1 MNEEKGVLKKED
13 NIYKMS
19 FGDKLRDFA
28 ETAFD
33 VVVPAFMGLVMLAP
47 LALGVTGSVLKGIN
61 QGKINSLQEI
71 VDTYKDSATIVNFV
85 EDNFDKEQLYGSNPQ
100 DVVLDVNDWGRLK
113 KLYDNTIV
121 TSQAQYE
128 AGEISLNELEQAKT
142 NFADNFRTLVTL
154 NQYMEMTENDGILK
168 EYNEAEKMVDS
179 SKIMEAVGYLATP
192 VTIGAV
198 VFAGN
203 KLSKY
208 EGDERG
214 YDD

>member
-154 NQYMEMTENDGILK
+154 NQYMEMTENEGILK

-192 VTIGAV
+192 VTIGAA

>member
-13 NIYKMS
+13 DIYKMS

-142 NFADNFRTLVTL
+142 NFADNFRALVTL
-154 NQYMEMTENDGILK
+154 NQFMEMTENEGILK

>member
-71 VDTYKDSATIVNFV
+71 VGTYKDSATIVNFV

-154 NQYMEMTENDGILK
+154 NQYMEMTENEGILK

-208 EGDERG
+208 EDDERG

>member
-154 NQYMEMTENDGILK
+154 NQYMEMTENEAILK

>member
-154 NQYMEMTENDGILK
+154 NQYMEMTENEGILK

>member
-1 MNEEKGVLKKED
+1 MNEEKWVLKKED
-13 NIYKMS
+13 DIYKMS

-100 DVVLDVNDWGRLK
+100 DVVLDVNYWGRLK

-154 NQYMEMTENDGILK
+154 NQYMEMTENEGILK

>member
-1 MNEEKGVLKKED
+1 MNEGKGVLKKED
-13 NIYKMS
+13 DIYKMS

-154 NQYMEMTENDGILK
+154 NQYMEMTENEGILK

-208 EGDERG
+208 EDDERG

>member
-1 MNEEKGVLKKED
+1 MNEGKGVLKKED
-13 NIYKMS
+13 DIYKMS

-128 AGEISLNELEQAKT
+128 AGEISLNELEQAKK

-154 NQYMEMTENDGILK
+154 NQYMEMTENEGILK

>member
-13 NIYKMS
+13 DIYKMS

-100 DVVLDVNDWGRLK
+100 DVVLDVNDWG
-113 KLYDNTIV
+113 
-121 TSQAQYE
+121 
-128 AGEISLNELEQAKT
+128 
-142 NFADNFRTLVTL
+142 
-154 NQYMEMTENDGILK
+154 
-168 EYNEAEKMVDS
+168 
-179 SKIMEAVGYLATP
+179 
-192 VTIGAV
+192 
-198 VFAGN
+198 N
-203 KLSKY
+203 K
-208 EGDERG
+208 
-214 YDD
+214 

>member
-13 NIYKMS
+13 DIYKMS

-154 NQYMEMTENDGILK
+154 NQYMEMTENEGILK

-208 EGDERG
+208 EDDERG

>member
-1 MNEEKGVLKKED
+1 
-13 NIYKMS
+13 
-19 FGDKLRDFA
+19 
-28 ETAFD
+28 
-33 VVVPAFMGLVMLAP
+33 MGLVMLAP

-154 NQYMEMTENDGILK
+154 NQYMEMTENEGILK

>member
-13 NIYKMS
+13 DIYKMS

-100 DVVLDVNDWGRLK
+100 DVVLDVNDCGRLK

-154 NQYMEMTENDGILK
+154 NQYMEMTENEGILK

>member
-154 NQYMEMTENDGILK
+154 NQYIEMTENEGILK

-208 EGDERG
+208 EDDERG

>member
-154 NQYMEMTENDGILK
+154 NQYMEMTENEGILK

-208 EGDERG
+208 EDDERG

>member
-13 NIYKMS
+13 DIYKMS

-154 NQYMEMTENDGILK
+154 NQYMEMTETEGILK

>member
-1 MNEEKGVLKKED
+1 MNEGKGVLKKED
-13 NIYKMS
+13 DIYKMS

-154 NQYMEMTENDGILK
+154 NQYMEMTENEGILK

>member
-13 NIYKMS
+13 DIYKMS

-47 LALGVTGSVLKGIN
+47 LALGVTGSVLKGVN

-154 NQYMEMTENDGILK
+154 NQYMEMTENEGILK

>member
-1 MNEEKGVLKKED
+1 
-13 NIYKMS
+13 
-19 FGDKLRDFA
+19 
-28 ETAFD
+28 
-33 VVVPAFMGLVMLAP
+33 
-47 LALGVTGSVLKGIN
+47 
-61 QGKINSLQEI
+61 
-71 VDTYKDSATIVNFV
+71 
-85 EDNFDKEQLYGSNPQ
+85 
-100 DVVLDVNDWGRLK
+100 
-113 KLYDNTIV
+113 
-121 TSQAQYE
+121 
-128 AGEISLNELEQAKT
+128 
-142 NFADNFRTLVTL
+142 
-154 NQYMEMTENDGILK
+154 MTENEGILK

>member
-13 NIYKMS
+13 DIYKMS

-154 NQYMEMTENDGILK
+154 NQYMEMTENEGILK

>member
-13 NIYKMS
+13 DIYKMS

-33 VVVPAFMGLVMLAP
+33 VVVPAFMGLLMLAP

-154 NQYMEMTENDGILK
+154 NQYMEMTENEGILK